1 MPSISDALID
11 NDLGV
16 IITVEVTTGSKRDL
30 FPAGF
35 NPWRKTIGC
44 RVTAPAMEGR
54 ANKAVITLIAKTL
67 DHPVNKLQIQSG
79 LTSPIKRV
87 LIKGLK
93 SIDVIPCILSK
104 K

>member
-1 MPSISDALID
+1 VSPISDALIE
-11 NDLGV
+11 NELGV
-16 IITVEVTTGSKRDL
+16 IITIEVTAGSKQDL

-54 ANKAVITLIAKTL
+54 ANKAVITLISETL
-67 DHPVNKLQIQSG
+67 DHPTSKIQIQSG

-87 LIKGLK
+87 FIKGLK
-93 SIDVIPCILSK
+93 TIDVISRIQSK